1 MNNSLITSLNTE
13 QRLAV
18 ETTEGP
24 VLVIAGPGSGKTRVI
39 TTRVSHLINN
49 GVNPYNIGVLTF
61 TNKAAK
67 EIKER
72 LEKEFHL
79 DPHNLTTGT
88 FHSFCSKVLRQ
99 HGYLIGIPN
108 NFVIFDDGDQI
119 DTIKRSLIEL
129 DLDPK
134 QFSPR
139 VMLSIISNAKSELK
153 NHETFQLNKSNYFDE
168 KVGEVY
174 ERYSEILENSSALD
188 FDDLLMKTHMLFTSH
203 IKISEQ
209 YDNRFDYFMV
219 DEFQDTNIAQYQIT
233 KLICHKKQNLCVVG
247 DPDQSI
253 YSWRNADI
261 RNILSFQ
268 NDYPKTK
275 IISLEQNYRSTKT
288 ILKAAGKII
297 EKNDQRVEKKLWTSN
312 EQGSKISILEG
323 YDQEEEAQI
332 TLSEIKNLTQ
342 SKNYSLSDIAI
353 MYRVNAQSRSLEM
366 ACQRNSIPYQLIGGI
381 KFYHRKEIKDLI
393 AYLRVILN
401 PHDDISIAR
410 IINTPT
416 RGIGQKSLKEI
427 SRIAQLNNQPL
438 FNTIQTITNGSSSNQ
453 PQIGKRG
460 ISSIKKF
467 EEMIGRLI
475 SFSQNTNLLNLI
487 DEILDLTG
495 YKTSLLNDEQMEERI
510 ENIDEFKTSA
520 NAYIDLPTTEALNEF
535 LESISLVSDT
545 DNFDQEEHALTLI
558 TLHQSKG
565 LEFPVVFMIG
575 MEENLL
581 PHRRAIESGES
592 HELEEERRLCYVG
605 MTRAKEKL
613 FMLKCFRRAFQGSYE
628 PSIPSRFLADL
639 PKEDIIFGKDPNL
652 NDSSQIQPVRKNKT
666 KISND
671 TQHLD
676 NNSTTSNISYSPG
689 DKVIHKT
696 FGEGIITS
704 SKQVSNDYEITI
716 AFKNSGG
723 IKKLL
728 ASLAN
733 LSKV

>member
-1 MNNSLITSLNTE
+1 MNNPLITSLNSE
-13 QRLAV
+13 QQLAV

-49 GVNPYNIGVLTF
+49 GVNPFNIGVLTF

-72 LEKEFHL
+72 LENEFHL
-79 DPHNLTTGT
+79 DSHNLTTGT

-99 HGYLIGIPN
+99 HGSIIGIPN
-108 NFVIFDDGDQI
+108 NFVIFDDADQI
-119 DTIKRSLIEL
+119 DAIKRSLLEL
-129 DLDPK
+129 ELDPK

-153 NHETFQLNKSNYFDE
+153 NYETFQLNKSNYFDE
-168 KVGEVY
+168 KVGQVY
-174 ERYSEILENSSALD
+174 ERYSEILQNSSALD
-188 FDDLLMKTHMLFTSH
+188 FDDLLMNTHKLFDSQPQ
-203 IKISEQ
+203 ISEK

-233 KLICHKKQNLCVVG
+233 KLICNKKQNLCVVG

-268 NDYPKTK
+268 KDYPKTK

-288 ILKAAGKII
+288 ILNAAQKVI
-297 EKNDQRVEKKLWTSN
+297 EKNDQRVDKKLWTSN
-312 EQGSKISILEG
+312 DQGSMISVLEG
-323 YDQEEEAQI
+323 YDQDEEAQI
-332 TLSEIKNLTQ
+332 TLSEIKTLIQ
-342 SKNYSLSDIAI
+342 SKKYDLSDIAI
-353 MYRVNAQSRSLEM
+353 MYRVNAQSRALEM

-393 AYLRVILN
+393 AYLRIILN
-401 PHDDISIAR
+401 PNDDISLAR
-410 IINTPT
+410 VINTPT
-416 RGIGQKSLKEI
+416 RGIGKKSIDEI
-427 SRIAQLNNQPL
+427 NRISSIHNQS
-438 FNTIQTITNGSSSNQ
+438 FYQTIINICNESSSPQ
-453 PQIGKRG
+453 PQIGTRG
-460 ISSIKKF
+460 LTSIKNFYK
-467 EEMIGRLI
+467 IIDNLI
-475 SFSQNTNLLNLI
+475 KMSQKINLLNLI
-487 DEILDLTG
+487 DEILDVTG
-495 YKTSLLNDEQMEERI
+495 YEKFLLNDEQMEERF

-520 NAYIDLPTTEALNEF
+520 STYMELSTTEALNEF
-535 LESISLVSDT
+535 LESISLVADI
-545 DNFDQEEHALTLI
+545 DNFDAEEHALTLI

-565 LEFPVVFMIG
+565 LEFPIVFMVG

-581 PHRRAIESGES
+581 PHRRAIESGEP

-605 MTRAKEKL
+605 MTRAKDKL

-628 PSIPSRFLADL
+628 PSLPSRFLSDL
-639 PKEDIIFGKDPNL
+639 PKENIIFGT
-652 NDSSQIQPVRKNKT
+652 SSKFNSTPEIKPVRKRIINAGNQS
-666 KISND
+666 IHNNLISSND
-671 TQHLD
+671 
-676 NNSTTSNISYSPG
+676 IFSPG

-704 SKQVSNDYEITI
+704 SKQVSNDYELTI

>member
-1 MNNSLITSLNTE
+1 MNNPLITSLNSE
-13 QRLAV
+13 QQLAV

-49 GVNPYNIGVLTF
+49 GVNPFNIGVLTF

-72 LEKEFHL
+72 LENEFHL
-79 DPHNLTTGT
+79 DSHNLTTGT

-99 HGYLIGIPN
+99 HGSIIGIPN

-119 DTIKRSLIEL
+119 DAIKRSLLELEL
-129 DLDPK
+129 DAK

-153 NHETFQLNKSNYFDE
+153 NYETFQLNKSNYFDE
-168 KVGEVY
+168 KVGQVY
-174 ERYSEILENSSALD
+174 ERYSEILQNSSALD
-188 FDDLLMKTHMLFTSH
+188 FDDLLMNTHKLFDSQPQ
-203 IKISEQ
+203 ISEN

-233 KLICHKKQNLCVVG
+233 KLICNKKQNLCVVG

-268 NDYPKTK
+268 KDYPKTK

-288 ILKAAGKII
+288 ILNAAQKVI
-297 EKNDQRVEKKLWTSN
+297 EKNDQRVDKKLWTSN
-312 EQGSKISILEG
+312 DQGSMISVLEG
-323 YDQEEEAQI
+323 YDQDEEAQI
-332 TLSEIKNLTQ
+332 TLSEIKTLIQ
-342 SKNYSLSDIAI
+342 SKKYDLSDIAI
-353 MYRVNAQSRSLEM
+353 MYRVNAQSRALEM

-393 AYLRVILN
+393 AYLRIILN
-401 PHDDISIAR
+401 PNDDISLAR
-410 IINTPT
+410 VINTPT
-416 RGIGQKSLKEI
+416 RGIGKKSIDEI
-427 SRIAQLNNQPL
+427 NRISSINNHS
-438 FNTIQTITNGSSSNQ
+438 FYQTIINICNESSSPQ
-453 PQIGKRG
+453 PQIGARG
-460 ISSIKKF
+460 LTSIKNFYK
-467 EEMIGRLI
+467 IIDNLI
-475 SFSQNTNLLNLI
+475 KMSQKTNLLNLI
-487 DEILDLTG
+487 DEILDVTG
-495 YKTSLLNDEQMEERI
+495 YEKFLLNDEQMEERF

-520 NAYIDLPTTEALNEF
+520 STYMELSTTEALNEF
-535 LESISLVSDT
+535 LESISLVADI
-545 DNFDQEEHALTLI
+545 DNFDAEEHALTLI

-565 LEFPVVFMIG
+565 LEFPIVFMVG

-581 PHRRAIESGES
+581 PHRRAIESGEP

-605 MTRAKEKL
+605 MTRAKDKL

-628 PSIPSRFLADL
+628 PSLPSRFLSDL
-639 PKEDIIFGKDPNL
+639 PKENIIFGTSSKL
-652 NDSSQIQPVRKNKT
+652 NPTPEIKPVRKRIINADNQS
-666 KISND
+666 IHNNLISSND
-671 TQHLD
+671 
-676 NNSTTSNISYSPG
+676 IFSPG

-704 SKQVSNDYEITI
+704 SKQVSNDYELTI

>member
-1 MNNSLITSLNTE
+1 MNNPLITSLNSE
-13 QRLAV
+13 QQLAV

-49 GVNPYNIGVLTF
+49 GVNPFNIGVLTF

-72 LEKEFHL
+72 LENEFHL
-79 DPHNLTTGT
+79 DSHNLTTGT

-99 HGYLIGIPN
+99 HGSIIGIPN

-119 DTIKRSLIEL
+119 DAIKRSLLELEL
-129 DLDPK
+129 DAK

-153 NHETFQLNKSNYFDE
+153 NYETFQLNKSNYFDE
-168 KVGEVY
+168 KVGQVY
-174 ERYSEILENSSALD
+174 ERYSEILQNSSALD
-188 FDDLLMKTHMLFTSH
+188 FDDLLMNTHKLFDSQPQ
-203 IKISEQ
+203 ISEN

-233 KLICHKKQNLCVVG
+233 KLICNKKQNLCVVG

-268 NDYPKTK
+268 KDYPKTK

-288 ILKAAGKII
+288 ILNAAQKVI
-297 EKNDQRVEKKLWTSN
+297 EKNDQRVDKKLWTSN
-312 EQGSKISILEG
+312 DQGSMISVLEG
-323 YDQEEEAQI
+323 YDQDEEAQI
-332 TLSEIKNLTQ
+332 TLSEIKTLIQ
-342 SKNYSLSDIAI
+342 SKKYALSDIAI
-353 MYRVNAQSRSLEM
+353 MYRVNAQSRALEM

-393 AYLRVILN
+393 AYLRIILN
-401 PHDDISIAR
+401 PNDDISLAR
-410 IINTPT
+410 VINTPT
-416 RGIGQKSLKEI
+416 RGIGKKSIDEI
-427 SRIAQLNNQPL
+427 NRISSINNHS
-438 FNTIQTITNGSSSNQ
+438 FYQTIINICNESSSPQ
-453 PQIGKRG
+453 PQIGTRG
-460 ISSIKKF
+460 LTSIKNFYK
-467 EEMIGRLI
+467 IIDNLI
-475 SFSQNTNLLNLI
+475 KMSQKTNLLNLI
-487 DEILDLTG
+487 DEILDVTG
-495 YKTSLLNDEQMEERI
+495 YEKFLLNDEQMEERF

-520 NAYIDLPTTEALNEF
+520 STYMELSTTEALNEF
-535 LESISLVSDT
+535 LESISLVADI
-545 DNFDQEEHALTLI
+545 DNFDAEEHALTLI

-565 LEFPVVFMIG
+565 LEFPIVFMVG

-581 PHRRAIESGES
+581 PHRRAIESGEP

-605 MTRAKEKL
+605 ITRAKDKL

-628 PSIPSRFLADL
+628 PSLPSRFLSDL
-639 PKEDIIFGKDPNL
+639 PKENIIFGT
-652 NDSSQIQPVRKNKT
+652 SSKNPTPEIKPVRKIIINADNQS
-666 KISND
+666 IHNNLISSND
-671 TQHLD
+671 
-676 NNSTTSNISYSPG
+676 IFSPG

-704 SKQVSNDYEITI
+704 SKQVSNDYELTI

>member
-1 MNNSLITSLNTE
+1 MNNPLITSLNSE
-13 QRLAV
+13 QQLAV

-49 GVNPYNIGVLTF
+49 GVNPFNIGVLTF

-72 LEKEFHL
+72 LENEFHL
-79 DPHNLTTGT
+79 DSHNLTTGT

-99 HGYLIGIPN
+99 HGSIIGIPN

-119 DTIKRSLIEL
+119 DAIKRSLLELEL
-129 DLDPK
+129 DAK

-153 NHETFQLNKSNYFDE
+153 NYETFQLNKSNYFDE
-168 KVGEVY
+168 KVGQVY
-174 ERYSEILENSSALD
+174 ERYSEILQNSSALD
-188 FDDLLMKTHMLFTSH
+188 FDDLLMNTHKLFDSQPQ
-203 IKISEQ
+203 ISEK

-233 KLICHKKQNLCVVG
+233 KLICNKKQNLCVVG

-268 NDYPKTK
+268 KDYPKTK

-288 ILKAAGKII
+288 ILNAAQKVI
-297 EKNDQRVEKKLWTSN
+297 EKNDQRVDKKLWTSN
-312 EQGSKISILEG
+312 DQGSMISVLEG
-323 YDQEEEAQI
+323 YDQDEEAQI
-332 TLSEIKNLTQ
+332 TLSEIKTLIQ
-342 SKNYSLSDIAI
+342 SKKYALSDIAI
-353 MYRVNAQSRSLEM
+353 MYRVNAQSRALEM

-393 AYLRVILN
+393 AYLRIILN
-401 PHDDISIAR
+401 PNDDISLAR
-410 IINTPT
+410 VINTPT
-416 RGIGQKSLKEI
+416 RGIGKKSIDEI
-427 SRIAQLNNQPL
+427 NRISSIHNQS
-438 FNTIQTITNGSSSNQ
+438 FYQTIINICNESSSPQ
-453 PQIGKRG
+453 PQIGTRG
-460 ISSIKKF
+460 LTSIKNFYK
-467 EEMIGRLI
+467 IIDNLI
-475 SFSQNTNLLNLI
+475 KMSQKINLLNLI
-487 DEILDLTG
+487 DEILDVTG
-495 YKTSLLNDEQMEERI
+495 YEKFLLNDEQMEERF

-520 NAYIDLPTTEALNEF
+520 STYMELSTTEALNEF
-535 LESISLVSDT
+535 LESISLVADI
-545 DNFDQEEHALTLI
+545 DNFDAEEHALTLI

-565 LEFPVVFMIG
+565 LEFPIVFMVG

-581 PHRRAIESGES
+581 PHRRAIESGEP

-605 MTRAKEKL
+605 MTRAKDKL

-628 PSIPSRFLADL
+628 PSLPSRFLSDL
-639 PKEDIIFGKDPNL
+639 PKENIIFGT
-652 NDSSQIQPVRKNKT
+652 SSKFNSTPEIKSVRKRIINADNQS
-666 KISND
+666 IHNNLISSND
-671 TQHLD
+671 
-676 NNSTTSNISYSPG
+676 IFSPG

-704 SKQVSNDYEITI
+704 SKQVSNDYELTI

>member
-1 MNNSLITSLNTE
+1 MNNPLITSLNSE
-13 QRLAV
+13 QQLAV

-49 GVNPYNIGVLTF
+49 GVNPFNIGVLTF

-72 LEKEFHL
+72 LENEFHL
-79 DPHNLTTGT
+79 DSHNLTTGT

-99 HGYLIGIPN
+99 DGSIIGIPN

-119 DTIKRSLIEL
+119 DAIKRSLLELEL
-129 DLDPK
+129 DAK

-153 NHETFQLNKSNYFDE
+153 NYETFQLNKSNYFDE
-168 KVGEVY
+168 KVGQVY
-174 ERYSEILENSSALD
+174 ERYSEILQNSSALD
-188 FDDLLMKTHMLFTSH
+188 FDDLLMNTHKLFDSQPQ
-203 IKISEQ
+203 ISEK

-233 KLICHKKQNLCVVG
+233 KLICNKKQNLCVVG

-268 NDYPKTK
+268 KDYPKTK

-288 ILKAAGKII
+288 ILNAAQKVI
-297 EKNDQRVEKKLWTSN
+297 EKNDQRVDKKLWTSN
-312 EQGSKISILEG
+312 DQGSMISVLEG
-323 YDQEEEAQI
+323 YDQDEEAQI
-332 TLSEIKNLTQ
+332 TLSEIKTLIQ
-342 SKNYSLSDIAI
+342 SKKYALSDIAI
-353 MYRVNAQSRSLEM
+353 MYRVNAQSRALEM

-393 AYLRVILN
+393 AYLRIILN
-401 PHDDISIAR
+401 PNDDISLAR
-410 IINTPT
+410 VINTPT
-416 RGIGQKSLKEI
+416 RGIGKKSIDEI
-427 SRIAQLNNQPL
+427 NRISSIHNQS
-438 FNTIQTITNGSSSNQ
+438 FYQTIINICNESSSPQ
-453 PQIGKRG
+453 PQIGTRG
-460 ISSIKKF
+460 LTSIKNFYK
-467 EEMIGRLI
+467 IIDNLI
-475 SFSQNTNLLNLI
+475 KMSQKTNLLNLI
-487 DEILDLTG
+487 DEILDVTG
-495 YKTSLLNDEQMEERI
+495 YEKFLLNDEQMEERF

-520 NAYIDLPTTEALNEF
+520 STYMELSTTEALNEF
-535 LESISLVSDT
+535 LESISLVADI
-545 DNFDQEEHALTLI
+545 DNFDAEEHALTLI

-565 LEFPVVFMIG
+565 LEFPIVFMVG

-581 PHRRAIESGES
+581 PHRRAIESGEP

-605 MTRAKEKL
+605 MTRAKDKL

-628 PSIPSRFLADL
+628 PSLPSRFLSDL
-639 PKEDIIFGKDPNL
+639 PKENIIFGTSSKL
-652 NDSSQIQPVRKNKT
+652 NPTPEIKPVRKRIINADNQS
-666 KISND
+666 IHNNVISSND
-671 TQHLD
+671 
-676 NNSTTSNISYSPG
+676 IFSPG

-704 SKQVSNDYEITI
+704 SKQVSNDYELTI

>member
-1 MNNSLITSLNTE
+1 MNNPLITSLNSE
-13 QRLAV
+13 QQLAV

-49 GVNPYNIGVLTF
+49 GVNPFNIGVLTF

-72 LEKEFHL
+72 LENEFHL
-79 DPHNLTTGT
+79 DSHNLTTGT

-99 HGYLIGIPN
+99 DGSIIGIPN

-119 DTIKRSLIEL
+119 DAIKRSLLELEL
-129 DLDPK
+129 DAK

-153 NHETFQLNKSNYFDE
+153 NYETFQLNKSNYFDE
-168 KVGEVY
+168 KVGQVY
-174 ERYSEILENSSALD
+174 ERYSEILQNSSALD
-188 FDDLLMKTHMLFTSH
+188 FDDLLMNTHKLFDSQPQ
-203 IKISEQ
+203 ISEN

-233 KLICHKKQNLCVVG
+233 KLICNKKQNLCVVG

-268 NDYPKTK
+268 KDYPKTK

-288 ILKAAGKII
+288 ILNAAQKVI
-297 EKNDQRVEKKLWTSN
+297 EKNDQRVDKKLWTSN
-312 EQGSKISILEG
+312 DQGSMISVLEG
-323 YDQEEEAQI
+323 YDQDEEAQI
-332 TLSEIKNLTQ
+332 TLSEIKTLIQ
-342 SKNYSLSDIAI
+342 SKKYALSDIAI
-353 MYRVNAQSRSLEM
+353 MYRVNAQSRALEM

-393 AYLRVILN
+393 AYLRIILN
-401 PHDDISIAR
+401 PNDDISLAR
-410 IINTPT
+410 VINTPT
-416 RGIGQKSLKEI
+416 RGIGKKSIDEI
-427 SRIAQLNNQPL
+427 NRISSIHNQS
-438 FNTIQTITNGSSSNQ
+438 FYQTIINICNESSSPQ
-453 PQIGKRG
+453 PQIGTRG
-460 ISSIKKF
+460 LTSIKNFYK
-467 EEMIGRLI
+467 IIDNLI
-475 SFSQNTNLLNLI
+475 KMSQKINLLNLI
-487 DEILDLTG
+487 DEILDVTG
-495 YKTSLLNDEQMEERI
+495 YEKFLLNDEQMEERF

-520 NAYIDLPTTEALNEF
+520 STYMELSTTEALNEF
-535 LESISLVSDT
+535 LESISLVADI
-545 DNFDQEEHALTLI
+545 DNFDAEEHALTLI

-565 LEFPVVFMIG
+565 LEFPIVFMVG

-581 PHRRAIESGES
+581 PHRRAIESGEP

-605 MTRAKEKL
+605 MTRAKDKL

-628 PSIPSRFLADL
+628 PSLPSRFLSDL
-639 PKEDIIFGKDPNL
+639 PKENIIFGTSSKL
-652 NDSSQIQPVRKNKT
+652 NPTPEIKPVRKRIINADNQS
-666 KISND
+666 IHNNVISSND
-671 TQHLD
+671 
-676 NNSTTSNISYSPG
+676 IFSPG

-704 SKQVSNDYEITI
+704 SKQVSNDYELTI

>member
-1 MNNSLITSLNTE
+1 MNNPLITSLNSE
-13 QRLAV
+13 QKLAV

-39 TTRVSHLINN
+39 TTRVSYLINN
-49 GVNPYNIGVLTF
+49 GINPFNIGVLTF

-72 LEKEFHL
+72 LENEFHL
-79 DPHNLTTGT
+79 DSHHLTTGT

-99 HGYLIGIPN
+99 HGSIIGIPN
-108 NFVIFDDGDQI
+108 NFVIFDDGDQV
-119 DTIKRSLIEL
+119 DAIKRSLLELEL
-129 DLDPK
+129 DQK

-153 NHETFQLNKSNYFDE
+153 NYETFQLNKTNYFDE
-168 KVGEVY
+168 KVGQVY
-174 ERYSEILENSSALD
+174 ERYSEILHNSSALD
-188 FDDLLMKTHMLFTSH
+188 FDDLLMNTHMLFDSQPQ
-203 IKISEQ
+203 ISEK

-233 KLICHKKQNLCVVG
+233 KLICNKKQNLCVVG

-268 NDYPKTK
+268 KDYPKTK

-288 ILKAAGKII
+288 ILNAAQKII
-297 EKNDQRVEKKLWTSN
+297 EKNDQRVDKKLWTSN
-312 EQGSKISILEG
+312 DQGSMISILEG
-323 YDQEEEAQI
+323 YDQDEEAQI
-332 TLSEIKNLTQ
+332 TLSEIKTLIQ
-342 SKNYSLSDIAI
+342 SKKYSLSDIAV
-353 MYRVNAQSRSLEM
+353 MYRVNAQSRALEM

-393 AYLRVILN
+393 AYLRIVLN
-401 PHDDISIAR
+401 PNDDISLAR
-410 IINTPT
+410 VINTPT
-416 RGIGQKSLKEI
+416 RGIGKKSLDEI
-427 SRIAQLNNQPL
+427 SRIAILQNQSL
-438 FNTIQTITNGSSSNQ
+438 YQTIVNISDGSSNPQ

-460 ISSIKKF
+460 LTAIKNFNDIIENLAVVSKK
-467 EEMIGRLI
+467 
-475 SFSQNTNLLNLI
+475 TNLLNLI
-487 DEILDLTG
+487 DEILDVTG
-495 YKTSLLNDEQMEERI
+495 YEKFLLNDEQMEERF

-520 NAYIDLPTTEALNEF
+520 SAYEDLSTVEALNEF
-535 LESISLVSDT
+535 LESISLVADI
-545 DNFDQEEHALTLI
+545 DNFDAEEHALTLI

-565 LEFPVVFMIG
+565 LEFPIVFMIG

-581 PHRRAIESGES
+581 PHRRAIESGDP

-605 MTRAKEKL
+605 MTRAKDKL
-613 FMLKCFRRAFQGSYE
+613 FMLKCFRRAFQGSSE
-628 PSIPSRFLADL
+628 PSLPSRFLADL
-639 PKEDIIFGKDPNL
+639 PKENIVFGSTSKFNYL
-652 NDSSQIQPVRKNKT
+652 SENQPIRKT
-666 KISND
+666 KIHVDSQSLSNK
-671 TQHLD
+671 LKP
-676 NNSTTSNISYSPG
+676 SNITFSLG
-689 DKVIHKT
+689 DKVIHQT
-696 FGEGIITS
+696 FGEGIITN
-704 SKQVSNDYEITI
+704 SKQVSNDYELTI

>member
-1 MNNSLITSLNTE
+1 MNNPLITSLNSE
-13 QRLAV
+13 QQLAV

-49 GVNPYNIGVLTF
+49 GVNPFNIGVLTF

-72 LEKEFHL
+72 LENEFHL
-79 DPHNLTTGT
+79 DSHNLTTGT

-99 HGYLIGIPN
+99 HGSIIGIPN

-119 DTIKRSLIEL
+119 DAIKRSLLEL
-129 DLDPK
+129 ELDPK

-153 NHETFQLNKSNYFDE
+153 NYETFQLNKSNYFDE
-168 KVGEVY
+168 KVGQVY
-174 ERYSEILENSSALD
+174 ERYSEILQNSSALD
-188 FDDLLMKTHMLFTSH
+188 FDDLLMNTHKLFDSQPQ
-203 IKISEQ
+203 ISEN

-233 KLICHKKQNLCVVG
+233 KLICNKKQNLCVVG

-268 NDYPKTK
+268 KDYPKTK

-288 ILKAAGKII
+288 ILNAAQKVI
-297 EKNDQRVEKKLWTSN
+297 EKNDQRVDKKLWTSN
-312 EQGSKISILEG
+312 DQGSMISVLEG
-323 YDQEEEAQI
+323 YDQDEEAQI
-332 TLSEIKNLTQ
+332 TLSEIKTLIQ
-342 SKNYSLSDIAI
+342 SKKYALSDIAI
-353 MYRVNAQSRSLEM
+353 MYRVNAQSRALEM

-393 AYLRVILN
+393 AYLRIILN
-401 PHDDISIAR
+401 PNDDISLAR
-410 IINTPT
+410 VINTPT
-416 RGIGQKSLKEI
+416 RGIGKKSIDEI
-427 SRIAQLNNQPL
+427 NRISSIHNQS
-438 FNTIQTITNGSSSNQ
+438 FYQTIINICNESSSPQ
-453 PQIGKRG
+453 PQIGTRG
-460 ISSIKKF
+460 LTSIKNFYK
-467 EEMIGRLI
+467 IIDNLI
-475 SFSQNTNLLNLI
+475 KMSQKINLLNLI
-487 DEILDLTG
+487 DEILDVTG
-495 YKTSLLNDEQMEERI
+495 YEKFLLNDEQMEERF

-520 NAYIDLPTTEALNEF
+520 STYMELSTTEALNEF
-535 LESISLVSDT
+535 LESISLVADI
-545 DNFDQEEHALTLI
+545 DNFDAEEHALTLI

-565 LEFPVVFMIG
+565 LEFPIVFMVG

-581 PHRRAIESGES
+581 PHRRAIESGEP

-605 MTRAKEKL
+605 MTRAKDKL

-628 PSIPSRFLADL
+628 PSLPSRFLSDL
-639 PKEDIIFGKDPNL
+639 PKENIIFGT
-652 NDSSQIQPVRKNKT
+652 SSKFNSTPEIKSVRKRIINADNQS
-666 KISND
+666 IHNNLISSND
-671 TQHLD
+671 
-676 NNSTTSNISYSPG
+676 IFSPG

-704 SKQVSNDYEITI
+704 SKQVSNDYELTI

>member
-1 MNNSLITSLNTE
+1 MNNPLITSLNSE
-13 QRLAV
+13 QQLAV

-49 GVNPYNIGVLTF
+49 GVNPFNIGVLTF

-72 LEKEFHL
+72 LENEFHL
-79 DPHNLTTGT
+79 DSHNLTTGT

-99 HGYLIGIPN
+99 HGSIIGIPN

-119 DTIKRSLIEL
+119 DAIKRSLLELEL
-129 DLDPK
+129 DAK

-153 NHETFQLNKSNYFDE
+153 NYETFQLNKSNYFDE
-168 KVGEVY
+168 KVGQVY
-174 ERYSEILENSSALD
+174 ERYSEILQNSSALD
-188 FDDLLMKTHMLFTSH
+188 FDDLLMNTHKLFDSQPQ
-203 IKISEQ
+203 ISEN

-233 KLICHKKQNLCVVG
+233 KLICNKKQNLCVVG

-268 NDYPKTK
+268 KDYPKTK

-288 ILKAAGKII
+288 ILNAAQKVI
-297 EKNDQRVEKKLWTSN
+297 EKNDQRVDKKLWTSN
-312 EQGSKISILEG
+312 DQGSMISVLEG
-323 YDQEEEAQI
+323 YDQDEEAQI
-332 TLSEIKNLTQ
+332 TLSEIKTLIQ
-342 SKNYSLSDIAI
+342 SKKYDLSDIAI
-353 MYRVNAQSRSLEM
+353 MYRVNAQSRALEM

-393 AYLRVILN
+393 AYLRIILN
-401 PHDDISIAR
+401 PNDDISLAR
-410 IINTPT
+410 VINTPT
-416 RGIGQKSLKEI
+416 RGIGKKSIDEI
-427 SRIAQLNNQPL
+427 NRISSINNHS
-438 FNTIQTITNGSSSNQ
+438 FYQTIINICNESSSPQ
-453 PQIGKRG
+453 PQIGTRG
-460 ISSIKKF
+460 LTSIKNFYK
-467 EEMIGRLI
+467 IIDNLI
-475 SFSQNTNLLNLI
+475 KMSQKINLLNLI
-487 DEILDLTG
+487 DEILDVTG
-495 YKTSLLNDEQMEERI
+495 YEKFLLNDEQMEERF

-520 NAYIDLPTTEALNEF
+520 STYMELSTTEALNEF
-535 LESISLVSDT
+535 LESISLVADI
-545 DNFDQEEHALTLI
+545 DNFDAEEHALTLI

-565 LEFPVVFMIG
+565 LEFPIVFMVG

-581 PHRRAIESGES
+581 PHRRAIESGEP

-605 MTRAKEKL
+605 MTRAKDKL

-628 PSIPSRFLADL
+628 PSLPSRFLSDL
-639 PKEDIIFGKDPNL
+639 PKENIIFGT
-652 NDSSQIQPVRKNKT
+652 SSKFNSTPEIKSVRKRIINADNQS
-666 KISND
+666 IHNNLISSND
-671 TQHLD
+671 
-676 NNSTTSNISYSPG
+676 IFSPG

-704 SKQVSNDYEITI
+704 SKQVSNDYELTI

>member
-1 MNNSLITSLNTE
+1 MNNPLITSLNSE
-13 QRLAV
+13 QQLAV

-49 GVNPYNIGVLTF
+49 GVNPFNIGVLTF

-72 LEKEFHL
+72 LENEFHL
-79 DPHNLTTGT
+79 DSHNLTTGT

-99 HGYLIGIPN
+99 HGSIIGIPN

-119 DTIKRSLIEL
+119 DAIKRSLLEL
-129 DLDPK
+129 ELDPK

-153 NHETFQLNKSNYFDE
+153 NYETFQLNKSNYFDE
-168 KVGEVY
+168 KVGQVY
-174 ERYSEILENSSALD
+174 ERYSEILQNSSALD
-188 FDDLLMKTHMLFTSH
+188 FDDLLMNTHKLFDSQPQ
-203 IKISEQ
+203 ISEN

-233 KLICHKKQNLCVVG
+233 KLICNKKQNLCVVG

-268 NDYPKTK
+268 KDYPKTK

-288 ILKAAGKII
+288 ILNAAQKVI
-297 EKNDQRVEKKLWTSN
+297 EKNDQRVDKKLWTSN
-312 EQGSKISILEG
+312 DQGSMISVLEG
-323 YDQEEEAQI
+323 YDQDEEAQI
-332 TLSEIKNLTQ
+332 TLSEIKTLIQ
-342 SKNYSLSDIAI
+342 SKKYDLSDIAI
-353 MYRVNAQSRSLEM
+353 MYRVNAQSRALEM

-393 AYLRVILN
+393 AYLRIILN
-401 PHDDISIAR
+401 PNDDISLAR
-410 IINTPT
+410 VINTPT
-416 RGIGQKSLKEI
+416 RGIGKKSIDEI
-427 SRIAQLNNQPL
+427 NRISSINNHS
-438 FNTIQTITNGSSSNQ
+438 FYQTIINICNESSSPQ
-453 PQIGKRG
+453 PQIGARG
-460 ISSIKKF
+460 LTSIKNFYK
-467 EEMIGRLI
+467 IIDNLI
-475 SFSQNTNLLNLI
+475 KMSQKINLLNLI
-487 DEILDLTG
+487 DEILDVTG
-495 YKTSLLNDEQMEERI
+495 YEKFLLNDEQMEERF

-520 NAYIDLPTTEALNEF
+520 STYMELSTTEALNEF
-535 LESISLVSDT
+535 LESISLVADI
-545 DNFDQEEHALTLI
+545 DNFDAEEHALTLI

-565 LEFPVVFMIG
+565 LEFPIVFMVG

-581 PHRRAIESGES
+581 PHRRAIESGEP

-605 MTRAKEKL
+605 MTRAKDKL

-628 PSIPSRFLADL
+628 PSLPSRFLSDL
-639 PKEDIIFGKDPNL
+639 PKENIIFGT
-652 NDSSQIQPVRKNKT
+652 SSKNPTPEIKPVRKIIINADNQS
-666 KISND
+666 IHNNLISSND
-671 TQHLD
+671 
-676 NNSTTSNISYSPG
+676 IFSPG

-704 SKQVSNDYEITI
+704 SKQVSNDYELTI

>member
-1 MNNSLITSLNTE
+1 MNNSFITSLNNE

-119 DTIKRSLIEL
+119 DSIKRSLIEL

-139 VMLSIISNAKSELK
+139 VLLSIISNAKSELK

-288 ILKAAGKII
+288 ILKAAQKII

-342 SKNYSLSDIAI
+342 SKKYSLSDIAI
-353 MYRVNAQSRSLEM
+353 MYRVNAKSRSLEK

-416 RGIGQKSLKEI
+416 RGIGQKSLNEI
-427 SRIAQLNNQPL
+427 SRIAQLNNQTI
-438 FNTIQTITNGSSSNQ
+438 FTTIQTITNGSSSNQ

-467 EEMIGRLI
+467 EEMI
-475 SFSQNTNLLNLI
+475 
-487 DEILDLTG
+487 
-495 YKTSLLNDEQMEERI
+495 
-510 ENIDEFKTSA
+510 
-520 NAYIDLPTTEALNEF
+520 
-535 LESISLVSDT
+535 
-545 DNFDQEEHALTLI
+545 
-558 TLHQSKG
+558 
-565 LEFPVVFMIG
+565 
-575 MEENLL
+575 
-581 PHRRAIESGES
+581 
-592 HELEEERRLCYVG
+592 
-605 MTRAKEKL
+605 
-613 FMLKCFRRAFQGSYE
+613 
-628 PSIPSRFLADL
+628 
-639 PKEDIIFGKDPNL
+639 
-652 NDSSQIQPVRKNKT
+652 
-666 KISND
+666 
-671 TQHLD
+671 
-676 NNSTTSNISYSPG
+676 
-689 DKVIHKT
+689 
-696 FGEGIITS
+696 
-704 SKQVSNDYEITI
+704 
-716 AFKNSGG
+716 
-723 IKKLL
+723 
-728 ASLAN
+728 
-733 LSKV
+733 

>member
-1 MNNSLITSLNTE
+1 MNNPLITSLNSE
-13 QRLAV
+13 QQLAV

-49 GVNPYNIGVLTF
+49 GVNPFNIGVLTF

-72 LEKEFHL
+72 LENEFHL
-79 DPHNLTTGT
+79 DSHNLTTGT

-99 HGYLIGIPN
+99 HGSIIGIPN
-108 NFVIFDDGDQI
+108 NFVIFDDADQI
-119 DTIKRSLIEL
+119 DAIKRSLLELEL
-129 DLDPK
+129 DAK

-153 NHETFQLNKSNYFDE
+153 NYETFQLNKSNYFDE
-168 KVGEVY
+168 KVGQVY
-174 ERYSEILENSSALD
+174 ERYSEILQNSSALD
-188 FDDLLMKTHMLFTSH
+188 FDDLLMNTHKLFDSQPQ
-203 IKISEQ
+203 ISEN

-233 KLICHKKQNLCVVG
+233 KLICNKKQNLCVVG

-268 NDYPKTK
+268 KDYPKTK

-288 ILKAAGKII
+288 ILNAAQKVI
-297 EKNDQRVEKKLWTSN
+297 EKNDQRVDKKLWTSN
-312 EQGSKISILEG
+312 DQGSMISVLEG
-323 YDQEEEAQI
+323 YDQDEEAQI
-332 TLSEIKNLTQ
+332 TLSEIKTLIQ
-342 SKNYSLSDIAI
+342 SKKYDLSDIAI
-353 MYRVNAQSRSLEM
+353 MYRVNAQSRALEM

-393 AYLRVILN
+393 AYLRIILN
-401 PHDDISIAR
+401 PNDDISLAR
-410 IINTPT
+410 VINTPT
-416 RGIGQKSLKEI
+416 RGIGKKSIDEI
-427 SRIAQLNNQPL
+427 NRISSINNHS
-438 FNTIQTITNGSSSNQ
+438 FYQTIINICNESSSPQ
-453 PQIGKRG
+453 PQIGARG
-460 ISSIKKF
+460 LTSIKNFYK
-467 EEMIGRLI
+467 IIDNLI
-475 SFSQNTNLLNLI
+475 KMSQKTNLLNLI
-487 DEILDLTG
+487 DEILDVTG
-495 YKTSLLNDEQMEERI
+495 YEKFLLNDEQMEERF

-520 NAYIDLPTTEALNEF
+520 STYMELSTTEALNEF
-535 LESISLVSDT
+535 LESISLVADI
-545 DNFDQEEHALTLI
+545 DNFDAEEHALTLI

-565 LEFPVVFMIG
+565 LEFPIVFMVG

-581 PHRRAIESGES
+581 PHRRAIESGEP

-605 MTRAKEKL
+605 MTRAKDKL

-628 PSIPSRFLADL
+628 PSLPSRFLSDL
-639 PKEDIIFGKDPNL
+639 PKENIIFGT
-652 NDSSQIQPVRKNKT
+652 SSKNPTPEIKPVRKIIINADNQS
-666 KISND
+666 IHNNLISSND
-671 TQHLD
+671 
-676 NNSTTSNISYSPG
+676 IFSPG

-704 SKQVSNDYEITI
+704 SKQVSNDYELTI

>member
-1 MNNSLITSLNTE
+1 MNNPIITSLNSE
-13 QRLAV
+13 QQLAV

-49 GVNPYNIGVLTF
+49 GVNPFNIGVLTF

-72 LEKEFHL
+72 LENEFHL
-79 DPHNLTTGT
+79 DSHNLTTGT

-99 HGYLIGIPN
+99 HGSIIGIPN

-119 DTIKRSLIEL
+119 DAIKRSLLELEL
-129 DLDPK
+129 DAK

-153 NHETFQLNKSNYFDE
+153 NYETFQLNKSNYFDE
-168 KVGEVY
+168 KVGQVY
-174 ERYSEILENSSALD
+174 ERYSEILQNSSALD
-188 FDDLLMKTHMLFTSH
+188 FDDLLMNTHKLFDSQPQ
-203 IKISEQ
+203 ISEN

-233 KLICHKKQNLCVVG
+233 KLICNKKQNLCVVG

-268 NDYPKTK
+268 KDYPKTK

-288 ILKAAGKII
+288 ILNAAQKVI
-297 EKNDQRVEKKLWTSN
+297 EKNDQRVDKKLWTSN
-312 EQGSKISILEG
+312 DQGSMISVLEG
-323 YDQEEEAQI
+323 YDQDEEAQI
-332 TLSEIKNLTQ
+332 TLSEVKTLIQ
-342 SKNYSLSDIAI
+342 SKKYDLSDIAI
-353 MYRVNAQSRSLEM
+353 MYRVNAQSRALEM

-393 AYLRVILN
+393 AYLRIILN
-401 PHDDISIAR
+401 PNDDISLAR
-410 IINTPT
+410 VINTPT
-416 RGIGQKSLKEI
+416 RGIGKKSIDEI
-427 SRIAQLNNQPL
+427 NRISSINNHS
-438 FNTIQTITNGSSSNQ
+438 FYQTIINICNESSGPQ
-453 PQIGKRG
+453 PQIGARG
-460 ISSIKKF
+460 LTSIKNFYK
-467 EEMIGRLI
+467 IIDNLI
-475 SFSQNTNLLNLI
+475 KMSQKTNLLNLI
-487 DEILDLTG
+487 DEILDVTG
-495 YKTSLLNDEQMEERI
+495 YEKFLLNDEQMEERF

-520 NAYIDLPTTEALNEF
+520 STYMELSTTEALNEF
-535 LESISLVSDT
+535 LESISLVADI
-545 DNFDQEEHALTLI
+545 DNFDAEEHALTLI

-565 LEFPVVFMIG
+565 LEFPIVFMVG

-581 PHRRAIESGES
+581 PHRRAIESGEP

-605 MTRAKEKL
+605 MTRAKDKL

-628 PSIPSRFLADL
+628 PSLPSRFLSDL
-639 PKEDIIFGKDPNL
+639 PKENIIFGT
-652 NDSSQIQPVRKNKT
+652 SSKNPTPEIKPVRKIIINADNQS
-666 KISND
+666 IHNNLISSND
-671 TQHLD
+671 
-676 NNSTTSNISYSPG
+676 IFSPG

-704 SKQVSNDYEITI
+704 SKQVSNDYELTI